1 MYILCT
7 CMYTYRSILYVC
19 GAGSSGPLV
28 CMYVCV
34 CVCVKIGCIHFLLS
48 SLRPMVKTSY
58 FSQCVKRDLE
68 IDLFRSKRDLLTT
81 SRTLQDLLLLAC
93 NTHTHTT
100 HTPHTH
106 THTLSITR
114 ASNPPKQTHTYKW
127 SEVMV
132 RAAVGEGGW
141 RCKLRGV
148 CVCVCVCAC
157 VFVCI

>member
-1 MYILCT
+1 MIFNIYLCIYIYCVHVYMYILCT

-100 HTPHTH
+100 HTHTH
-106 THTLSITR
+106 TIYHTRIQ
-114 ASNPPKQTHTYKW
+114 PPQTNTH
-127 SEVMV
+127 
-132 RAAVGEGGW
+132 
-141 RCKLRGV
+141 L
-148 CVCVCVCAC
+148 
-157 VFVCI
+157 